1 MKRTLRGFTLIEL
14 VLAIVVIGIA
24 VTGVL
29 QVMNETTAHSADPMI
44 EHQEIAVAQAYLEE
58 ILSKSYLPQPG
69 TGSRANFDDVD
80 DYNGLHDT
88 QATNELG
95 QTIAGLKGY
104 VVDVTVTDNAT
115 LGTINTAKQVDVT
128 VTGPNGTTTK
138 LTGYRTNY

>member
-14 VLAIVVIGIA
+14 VIAIVVIGIA
-24 VTGVL
+24 VTGIL
-29 QVMNETTAHSADPMI
+29 TVMNETTAHSADPMI

-58 ILSKSYLPQPG
+58 ILSKSYTTQPG
-69 TGSRANFDDVD
+69 AGSRKNFDDVD
-80 DYNGLHDT
+80 DYNGLHDP

-104 VVDVTVTDNAT
+104 AVDVTVTDNAT

-128 VTGPNGTTTK
+128 VTGPNGTTIM
-138 LTGYRTNY
+138 LTGYRTDY